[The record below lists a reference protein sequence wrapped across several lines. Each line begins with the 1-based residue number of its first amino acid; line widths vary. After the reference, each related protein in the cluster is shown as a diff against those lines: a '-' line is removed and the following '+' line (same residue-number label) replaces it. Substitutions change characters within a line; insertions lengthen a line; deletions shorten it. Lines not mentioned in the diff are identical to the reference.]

1 MNAEQI
7 KQKSIEQLQK
17 EGVRYMEHLPSL
29 FDVDEVELR
38 PTEEIAKRFI
48 MAILVTT
55 MCFEIQNGTKEQSI
69 GWFEAMLEKFSIS
82 KNELTEKENNIVY
95 GEPTEQD
102 IINGIWKYEA
112 EWILF
117 WALGLT

>member
-29 FDVDEVELR
+29 FDIDEVGLR
-38 PTEEIAKRFI
+38 QTEEIAKRFI

-55 MCFEIQNGTKEQSI
+55 MCFEIQNGTKSESME
-69 GWFEAMLEKFSIS
+69 WFEAMMSKFSLD
-82 KNELTEKENNIVY
+82 KNDLTEKEENIVY
-95 GEPTEQD
+95 GEPTEQELID
-102 IINGIWKYEA
+102 GIWKYEA
-112 EWILF
+112 EWVLF
-117 WALGLT
+117 WALGLI